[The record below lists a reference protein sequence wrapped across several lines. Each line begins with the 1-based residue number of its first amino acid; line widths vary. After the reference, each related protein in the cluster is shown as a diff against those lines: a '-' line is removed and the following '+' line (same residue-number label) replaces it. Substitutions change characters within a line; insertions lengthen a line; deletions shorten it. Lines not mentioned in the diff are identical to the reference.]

1 MRVEEAVDG
10 ARERCVNDD
19 NLGFPGRTAGGVP
32 PGVGSVASTTGIDDL
47 EDLDNSPSTS
57 LYD

>member
-19 NLGFPGRTAGGVP
+19 SLGCPGRTAGGVP
-32 PGVGSVASTTGIDDL
+32 PGVGSVASTTGTDDL
-47 EDLDNSPSTS
+47 GDLDDSLSTS
-57 LYD
+57 LYN